1 MSLEERV
8 ARLEAMLELMT
19 LEAEYARA
27 WDTGDADGWAAV
39 FTDDGVFELRG
50 SAGRPT
56 RTYEGRLALCEFCQV
71 VNAEWTGLHL
81 MHVPQLTV
89 DGEEARGRVHFEWT
103 SVARGQSTH
112 TVQGRTYGYYDVRY
126 RHTANGWRMAR
137 RVEYGVGRAQAVF
150 DTV

>member
-27 WDTGDADGWAAV
+27 WDTGDADGWAGV
-39 FTDDGVFELRG
+39 FTHDGVFELVG

-56 RTYEGRLALCEFCQV
+56 RTYEGQAALREFCQT

-81 MHVPQLTV
+81 MHVPQLMV
-89 DGEEARGRVHFEWT
+89 DGDVARGRVHFEWT
-103 SVARGQSTH
+103 SVARGHAAH
-112 TVQGRTYGYYDVRY
+112 TVQGRTYGYYDILY
-126 RHTANGWRMAR
+126 RRTGEGWRMAR
-137 RVEYGVGRAQAVF
+137 RVEHGVGRAQTVF